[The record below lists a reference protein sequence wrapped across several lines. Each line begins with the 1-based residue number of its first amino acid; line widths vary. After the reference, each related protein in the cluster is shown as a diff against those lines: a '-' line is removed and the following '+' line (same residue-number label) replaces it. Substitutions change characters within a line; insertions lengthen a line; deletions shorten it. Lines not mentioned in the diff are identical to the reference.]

1 MTGRKDTSIWI
12 NMNEMNP
19 TDEAKDDGDGDIED
33 DGDIE
38 PRLKA
43 TTRPIQPHIPPRKR
57 AGSVVL
63 CKFYLFVILID

>member
-1 MTGRKDTSIWI
+1 
-12 NMNEMNP
+12 MNP

-43 TTRPIQPHIPPRKR
+43 TTRPIQPQIHPPPAK
-57 AGSVVL
+57 GLGQSCCVS
-63 CKFYLFVILID
+63 FIYSLF